1 MGFRKNSNE
10 RPPPLSIHS
19 SPRAM
24 GHARGAPAPRGDEAE
39 PVDDVASAPRRGVA
53 APSDD
58 ALSVSAS
65 ASDDDD
71 ATAASFVPG
80 GPPPP
85 SPPSAMP
92 PPDWAGDTV
101 DWLRDELL
109 KLPIARDY
117 PAILDRCVAA
127 MRRWRDEMPKPVWLR
142 LVKSGRVAK
151 ELNECA
157 PVIDRCLRFLDERVP
172 VPPADPAERV
182 NVLDLCSGF
191 GYLGMF
197 LSECLDP
204 ERCQR
209 IILVDKQ
216 WPMHGDPRG
225 ALPHQI
231 NWDHVYGCEV
241 REGDFLRPE
250 VFEDPER
257 VTRRFDATEYY
268 AARGNNKR
276 TTPGDGNADGRDD
289 GNDDEDDD
297 AQKKKTP
304 LVPHFW
310 RPRWPVPLATRKM
323 DVKQA
328 GQLRQMERH
337 VFQKHRG
344 PFVIL
349 AVHLCGTLSIKAV
362 EMFNHHPT
370 AAMFALKPCCLPE
383 WAHTNTH
390 VAWNVG
396 GHCIPCAEVCAK
408 GKWKANRWVGPPRS
422 HLRAKFAKWCD
433 HLYDA
438 IAIPDAEKSAE
449 TIEIQTEGGHQNR
462 FVFAERAVVRSDP
475 SGHGATGGRYAGE
488 ECPHEFSREE
498 KKRRAKKA
506 EGKTRE
512 GGGEEG
518 FRGGGRKFRKP
529 AREPEETT

>member
-1 MGFRKNSNE
+1 
-10 RPPPLSIHS
+10 
-19 SPRAM
+19 
-24 GHARGAPAPRGDEAE
+24 
-39 PVDDVASAPRRGVA
+39 
-53 APSDD
+53 
-58 ALSVSAS
+58 
-65 ASDDDD
+65 
-71 ATAASFVPG
+71 
-80 GPPPP
+80 
-85 SPPSAMP
+85 
-92 PPDWAGDTV
+92 
-101 DWLRDELL
+101 
-109 KLPIARDY
+109 
-117 PAILDRCVAA
+117 
-127 MRRWRDEMPKPVWLR
+127 MRRWRDEMPKHVWLR

-209 IILVDKQ
+209 IVLVDKQ

-231 NWDHVYGCEV
+231 NWNHVYGCEV

-276 TTPGDGNADGRDD
+276 TTPGDGRDGCDDD

-370 AAMFALKPCCLPE
+370 AAMFALKPCCLPSGRTPTRTSRGTS
-383 WAHTNTH
+383 ADTASRARRCAPRGSGRRT
-390 VAWNVG
+390 G
-396 GHCIPCAEVCAK
+396 GSGRRGVISGRSSRNGATTFTTRRDRRPGRREDRGDDRDPDGGGAPEPVRVRGAGGRSIGPERARGDGGEVRGGGVSARIFEGGEEAK
-408 GKWKANRWVGPPRS
+408 G
-422 HLRAKFAKWCD
+422 
-433 HLYDA
+433 
-438 IAIPDAEKSAE
+438 
-449 TIEIQTEGGHQNR
+449 Q
-462 FVFAERAVVRSDP
+462 
-475 SGHGATGGRYAGE
+475 
-488 ECPHEFSREE
+488 
-498 KKRRAKKA
+498 KA
-506 EGKTRE
+506 EGKRGRE
-512 GGGEEG
+512 GE
-518 FRGGGRKFRKP
+518 RRALGGG
-529 AREPEETT
+529 